1 MDFKISNKMWG
12 EIRKKSLLPAIIGLL
27 LGLLYVFYVMQI
39 KGLIAETWRKNI
51 GHAFFTLSLIII
63 VYWLHRASGAFFN
76 WYKLNI
82 ASKTKTKLDDKFIP
96 FFAKTTNVILWIIAL
111 IILLSHFGVN
121 INALVAALGVSSLA
135 IALAAQDTIA
145 NLIAGFLIM
154 IDRPFKIGDR
164 IKLPTGEMVE
174 VLDIGVRRSK
184 FLSEDK
190 AIVIV
195 PNLDL
200 SKKKI
205 VNYTYS
211 EEESA

>member
-1 MDFKISNKMWG
+1 
-12 EIRKKSLLPAIIGLL
+12 
-27 LGLLYVFYVMQI
+27 
-39 KGLIAETWRKNI
+39 
-51 GHAFFTLSLIII
+51 
-63 VYWLHRASGAFFN
+63 
-76 WYKLNI
+76 
-82 ASKTKTKLDDKFIP
+82 
-96 FFAKTTNVILWIIAL
+96 
-111 IILLSHFGVN
+111 
-121 INALVAALGVSSLA
+121 
-135 IALAAQDTIA
+135 
-145 NLIAGFLIM
+145 M
-154 IDRPFKIGDR
+154 IDRSFKIGDR
-164 IKLPTGEMVE
+164 IKLPTGELVE